1 MVYCEGMSRV
11 CLTASARSSGDR
23 AGGFSSVQDTLDI
36 GVRRLLQ
43 TKGWS
48 LCRLQLAA
56 YAFEDGHIRISLR
69 DESGRLLHR
78 FEVEPAETAQD
89 RCADCG
95 RQRGDELHFMICR
108 GTLRSGGHGQ
118 EIPVS
123 ALVL

>member
-1 MVYCEGMSRV
+1 MVYCGGMSRV

-23 AGGFSSVQDTLDI
+23 AGGFASVQDTLDI

-43 TKGWS
+43 TKEWS

-69 DESGRLLHR
+69 DASGRLLHR
-78 FEVEPAETAQD
+78 FEVEPIENAED
-89 RCADCG
+89 WCEDCG
-95 RQRGDELHFMICR
+95 RRRGDQVHFMMCR
-108 GTLRSGGHGQ
+108 GLMRGNSESK